1 MQSVASTRQTA
12 ESLAKNTGGQ
22 AFFNSNGIADILIR
36 VTNQGMHYYTLSY
49 TPTKPQADNGYRHTR
64 IESTNAKY
72 NLSYRRG
79 YYATD
84 GIRAGTAD
92 TKDPLLPLV
101 GFGLPDM
108 AQIIYVLSVNPSS
121 AKAAVSSGKSGTHLK
136 GPTTHYALDFGV
148 WPEAVKLDP
157 QPDGV
162 RRAQLEVAVV
172 AYDDA
177 GKVLNMTGER
187 GSLKLT
193 PQALQEAQKSGIHF
207 HEELDLP
214 SNADVHLRTGIYDLN
229 SGNAGTLGVK
239 VRTQASGSK

>member
-1 MQSVASTRQTA
+1 M
-12 ESLAKNTGGQ
+12 K
-22 AFFNSNGIADILIR
+22 DILTR

-49 TPTKPQADNGYRHTR
+49 TPTNTKMDNGYRHTR
-64 IESTNAKY
+64 VDTTNPKY

-84 GIRAGTAD
+84 SAIGSGSVD
-92 TKDPLLPLV
+92 TQDPLLPLM

-108 AQIIYVLSVNPSS
+108 AQIIYVLSVNPSN
-121 AKAAVSSGKSGTHLK
+121 AKASGSSGKAVTKIK

-148 WPEAVKLDP
+148 WPEAVKLDV

-162 RRAQLEVAVV
+162 RRAQLEVRVV

-177 GKVLNMTGER
+177 GKPLNMTGER

-193 PQALQEAQKSGIHF
+193 PEALQEAQKSGIHF

-239 VRTQASGSK
+239 VRAQASRSK